1 MNRFNICEEN
11 TLKKWS
17 VILLLCTSAFAAQSN
32 QIIANGEGQKRVH
45 AKGASVEIL
54 HRADDAEDANIFMAK
69 LTIPAGGKVP
79 EHRDST
85 AEYLHFLSGSGVMTL
100 EGVTHQ
106 IHAGDTVFM
115 EKDALVSF
123 QAGDEEVVV
132 LQVFAPAGPESKYA
146 TWKVVEQD

>member
-1 MNRFNICEEN
+1 MASI
-11 TLKKWS
+11 S
-17 VILLLCTSAFAAQSN
+17 VNAN
-32 QIIANGEGQKRVH
+32 QIIADGEGKKYKH
-45 AKGASVEIL
+45 AKGATVEIL
-54 HRADDAEDANIFMAK
+54 HEAGDAKDANIFMAK

-100 EGVTHQ
+100 EGTKHSVK
-106 IHAGDTVFM
+106 AGDMVFM

-123 QAGDEEVVV
+123 QAGEQEVIV

-146 TWKVVEQD
+146 TWEVVNSGTQP